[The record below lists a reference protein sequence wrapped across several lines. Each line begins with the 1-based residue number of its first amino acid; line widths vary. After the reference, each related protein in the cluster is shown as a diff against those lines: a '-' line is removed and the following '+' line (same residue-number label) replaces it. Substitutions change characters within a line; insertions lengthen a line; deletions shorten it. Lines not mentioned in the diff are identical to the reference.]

1 MPDVL
6 IRNVPKKTLDVLRK
20 RAAAGQRSLQQ
31 ELRLLLERE
40 ATWASVDHVAEAKR
54 IREYIARHH
63 PDQTDSTRL
72 IREDR
77 DTDHGR
83 VPRNAVTGGPL
94 TTRRSTRRAAAR

>member
-6 IRNVPKKTLDVLRK
+6 IRDVPKKTLDVLRT
-20 RAAAGQRSLQQ
+20 RAAARQRSLQQ

-54 IREYIARHH
+54 IRGYIARHY
-63 PDQTDSTRL
+63 PNQTDSTKL

-83 VPRNAVTGGPL
+83 ALPKAIPGGSSA
-94 TTRRSTRRAAAR
+94 TRRSTRRAGAR